1 MNYKITI
8 FFFIGL
14 LIYLIDIGLNSYDEK
29 EIYISDEEII
39 SLVSA
44 WKSQVGRNPNDDEI
58 ARIINNLVE
67 EEILYREA
75 IILGLDKEDRIIKRR
90 LAQKISFLKQ
100 ESIPNKPT
108 NDELMNYFKANKEQ
122 YFIESTYTFT
132 HYFFSADNNSD
143 ERSKISYKDLL
154 NDREI
159 SSDPFFLGK
168 NFVNVTLKNIESNF
182 GKKFSLSFSNITL
195 NEWIGPIES
204 SFGHHIIFVS
214 NQDIGYYPD
223 IRVVLKQVEID
234 LLQDKR
240 DQAVKE
246 YIDEIKTEFIK
257 LPFNPV
263 GLIFLISSMKELIF
277 SLI

>member
-90 LAQKISFLKQ
+90 LAQKISFLYRKYPFDRSNLLDYQ
-100 ESIPNKPT
+100 
-108 NDELMNYFKANKEQ
+108 
-122 YFIESTYTFT
+122 
-132 HYFFSADNNSD
+132 FFQL
-143 ERSKISYKDLL
+143 R
-154 NDREI
+154 
-159 SSDPFFLGK
+159 
-168 NFVNVTLKNIESNF
+168 
-182 GKKFSLSFSNITL
+182 
-195 NEWIGPIES
+195 
-204 SFGHHIIFVS
+204 HIF
-214 NQDIGYYPD
+214 
-223 IRVVLKQVEID
+223 
-234 LLQDKR
+234 
-240 DQAVKE
+240 
-246 YIDEIKTEFIK
+246 
-257 LPFNPV
+257 
-263 GLIFLISSMKELIF
+263 
-277 SLI
+277 